1 MDDEKEDTDHHIHMP
16 GGQGEPGE
24 ADIMGTI
31 LQKLGEL
38 GAYDINLKASSTEVR
53 EPAAPKVRETGPQ
66 IPAFLQE
73 RRSRPSRRE
82 VPCLPGGGSLWER
95 DIGIPSRPSG
105 G

>member
-1 MDDEKEDTDHHIHMP
+1 MKRKILTITYTCPEDKVNL
-16 GGQGEPGE
+16 GE

-38 GAYDINLKASSTEVR
+38 RAYDINLKASSTEVR

-82 VPCLPGGGSLWER
+82 VPCLPGGGEAYGN
-95 DIGIPSRPSG
+95 GI
-105 G
+105 

>member
-1 MDDEKEDTDHHIHMP
+1 MKRKILTITYTCPEDKVNL
-16 GGQGEPGE
+16 GE

-38 GAYDINLKASSTEVR
+38 GAYEVR

-82 VPCLPGGGSLWER
+82 VLCLPGGGEAYGN
-95 DIGIPSRPSG
+95 GI
-105 G
+105 

>member
-1 MDDEKEDTDHHIHMP
+1 MKRKILTITYTCPEDKVNL
-16 GGQGEPGE
+16 GE

-66 IPAFLQE
+66 ILQE

-82 VPCLPGGGSLWER
+82 VPCLPGGGEAYGN
-95 DIGIPSRPSG
+95 GI
-105 G
+105 